1 MTALA
6 GLAIAILLWWLVK
19 NASKADPK
27 HVIRLAKASAGG
39 IALVLAALM
48 ALKGRLDMAA
58 LLGGAGAWLLGWAA
72 PPNWWP
78 TALRGQPGSPL
89 RLRSPTLE
97 LAVDPRTGAMSGQ
110 VLAGEFA
117 GAQLD
122 QLGVPELIR
131 LRSACLRRDVE
142 GGRIVEAYLDRRFP
156 GWREDAHRDPNLR
169 GRTNLQRGTMT
180 EQEAYEILGLQPG
193 AGADDVRT
201 AHRRLMKRLHPDQGG
216 STYLASRVNQAKDLL
231 LDRHR

>member
-6 GLAIAILLWWLVK
+6 GLMTAVLLWWFIK
-19 NASKADPK
+19 SAAKADPK
-27 HVIRLAKASAGG
+27 KVVQLAKAAGG
-39 IALVLAALM
+39 VLALLFAGL
-48 ALKGRLDMAA
+48 LLLRGRLDMAA

-72 PPNWWP
+72 PPGWWP
-78 TALRGQPGSPL
+78 DALGGRVSSPL
-89 RLRSPTLE
+89 LLKSPTLE
-97 LAVDPRTGAMSGQ
+97 LFVDAATGAMSGR

-122 QLGVPELIR
+122 QLGMPELIR
-131 LRSACLRRDVE
+131 VHSACLGRDVE
-142 GGRIVEAYLDRRFP
+142 GRRIVEAYLDRRFP
-156 GWREDAHRDPNLR
+156 GWREHAEGDPNLR
-169 GRTNLQRGTMT
+169 GRADLQNGTMT
-180 EQEAYEILGLQPG
+180 QQEAHEILGLQPG
-193 AGADDVRT
+193 AGPDDIRT